1 MKGKSIVSYIVFGI
15 LTLLLIA
22 TSCKLTEVNKLNHEL
37 QQQNNTLSDINA
49 TYENTLEILSDENTD
64 LKNTLKDLTA
74 ANTDLQTQV
83 EMITLQKKDLF
94 QQIVEL
100 KAQLKQDTTIEDP
113 NIDFKTYMSYS
124 AITDHTSQQWI
135 LQQQALTNE
144 DGIRCI
150 DGIPMVAV
158 GTGWGLSVGDMAVV
172 ICENGNYFTVII
184 GDIKADAHT
193 EADNKTSILTGC
205 RCEFIVEIDKLAD
218 NVRLSGNMA
227 TLEKYSGY
235 VSKIEKME

>member
-1 MKGKSIVSYIVFGI
+1 MINKITAWICFSIMLIIIVAISFKI
-15 LTLLLIA
+15 
-22 TSCKLTEVNKLNHEL
+22 TEVNNLNSEL
-37 QQQNNTLSDINA
+37 ESQNHTLSQL
-49 TYENTLEILSDENTD
+49 Y
-64 LKNTLKDLTA
+64 TA
-74 ANTDLQTQV
+74 AEDTITALSNENSKLKENVDNVVNINTDLQTQL
-83 EMITLQKKDLF
+83 EMITLQKRELF

-100 KAQLKQDTTIEDP
+100 KMQLKQDPTVEEP
-113 NIDFKTYMSYS
+113 NVDFKTYMSYS
-124 AITDHTSQQWI
+124 AITDHTSRQWI

-158 GTGWGLSVGDMAVV
+158 GTGWGLSVGDTAVV

-184 GDIKADAHT
+184 GDIKADVHT

-235 VSKIEKME
+235 VTHIRAIQ

>member
-1 MKGKSIVSYIVFGI
+1 MKNKFIISYVCFVILLI
-15 LTLLLIA
+15 LTVAVSL
-22 TSCKLTEVNKLNHEL
+22 KLAQVNELNAEL
-37 QQQNNTLSDINA
+37 EQQNNELQTKNII
-49 TYENTLEILSDENTD
+49 YENTVGELCAEND
-64 LKNTLKDLTA
+64 SLKTNLTNLTKINT
-74 ANTDLQTQV
+74 NLQTQV
-83 EMITLQKKDLF
+83 EMITLQKRNLF

-100 KAQLKQDTTIEDP
+100 KAQLKQDTTVEEP
-113 NIDFKTYMSYS
+113 NVDFKTYMSYS
-124 AITDHTSQQWI
+124 AITDHTSKQWL

-158 GTGWGLSVGDMAVV
+158 GTGWGLSVGDTAVV
-172 ICENGNYFTVII
+172 MCENGNYFTVII
-184 GDIKADAHT
+184 GDIKADVHT

-205 RCEFIVEIDKLAD
+205 RCEFIVEIDKLTD

-235 VSKIEKME
+235 VTHIREIQ